1 MNKHLK
7 EKQKGGCLREMQ
19 VSYQTLV
26 DYAEHVHVVQDNL
39 IWVFLVEGHVGDGCV
54 PVQPQVVEPLLLKLS
69 APVCV
74 LLLHYRVLK
83 YL

>member
-1 MNKHLK
+1 MSV
-7 EKQKGGCLREMQ
+7 GEMQ

-26 DYAEHVHVVQDNL
+26 DDAEHVHVVQEDL
-39 IWVFLVEGHVGDGCV
+39 FRIFRVEGHVGDGCV
-54 PVQPQVVEPLLLKLS
+54 PVQPQVVKPLLLKLS

-74 LLLHYRVLK
+74 LLLHYGVLK